1 MSTSNF
7 INLDAP
13 APATVARGLF
23 AATVAAN
30 ESICTDHF
38 RLTLRLKNFPAS
50 KPGQFVQLACLQ
62 IPAENTAAGYAVHE
76 WNCHAP
82 PPPIFDAYTRG
93 PLPWLRRPFS
103 IAARRDFPDN
113 FTDIDIIHRVVGK
126 GTKQLAAARP
136 GEQLS
141 LIGPLGNSFWAP
153 DDMGVALLVGGGVGV
168 PPMLYLAQDLANKKC
183 PGVAFIG
190 AQRRALVPL
199 RWADGL
205 PEPSPT
211 GAPILNAPEFAQCG
225 IPTVICTDDGSWG
238 LHGLVTHGLSLFI
251 DNMTAEQRTAC
262 IIFCCGP
269 TPMMRAVALVA
280 EKFTVRCQ
288 LSLEQPMACGMGTCQ
303 SCVVKVRPPDAEAWQ
318 YKLTCTDGP
327 VFDARRLVW

>member
-126 GTKQLAAARP
+126 ATGILEHQRP
-136 GEQLS
+136 GDKLS
-141 LIGPLGNSFWAP
+141 ILGPLGNGFRVSER
-153 DDMGVALLVGGGVGV
+153 VKNALLVGGGVGI
-168 PPMLYLAQDLANKKC
+168 PPMIYLAEKLARRGMNV
-183 PGVAFIG
+183 VAFAG
-190 AQRRALVPL
+190 AQSRDLVSLTL
-199 RWADGL
+199 RPDFAVPADLL
-205 PEPSPT
+205 PVM
-211 GAPILNAPEFAQCG
+211 AAAEFSAFG
-225 IPTVICTDDGSWG
+225 VPVVLATDDGTLG
-238 LHGLVTHGLSLFI
+238 FHGYVTAALDAYLRCH
-251 DNMTAEQRTAC
+251 AELRSEQTVVY
-262 IIFCCGP
+262 CCGP
-269 TPMMRAVALVA
+269 TPMMRSTSVVAG
-280 EKFTVRCQ
+280 KFDLSCQ
-288 LSLEQPMACGMGTCQ
+288 VSLEQPMACGMGTCQ
-303 SCVVKVRPPDAEAWQ
+303 SCVIKYRPADAADWV

-327 VFDARRLVW
+327 VFDSLDIIWP